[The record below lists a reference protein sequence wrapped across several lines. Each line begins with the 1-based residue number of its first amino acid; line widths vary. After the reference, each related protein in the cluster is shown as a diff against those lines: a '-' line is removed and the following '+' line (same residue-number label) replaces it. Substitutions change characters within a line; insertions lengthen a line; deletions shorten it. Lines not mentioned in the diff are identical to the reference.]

1 LCLTNKNIA
10 PKISIT
16 QKFDYHFRKGK
27 VMKRIYIFIFLTVW
41 MFAACSSNTGTV
53 KTDAPATDTP
63 VEAQAT
69 PQAGTPA
76 TAPMETKAS
85 EVFHHTG
92 AGFSVTK
99 PADWK
104 YLSPEMVK
112 TASETTKW
120 NDAELEK
127 AIKANPNSPLV
138 VLTRY
143 QEPYPTLNPSVSVT
157 MVNLPVE
164 GMPPKDILN
173 MSTEVLKR
181 AYPDLTYVDEVQDT
195 NVDGINGAYTKI
207 KYTMA
212 AGDQKFP
219 TTTRMWLV
227 PRGKIMFTV
236 GMSGPQEGPDASE
249 ETFKGILNSIKI
261 EKK

>member
-1 LCLTNKNIA
+1 MTIQLNH
-10 PKISIT
+10 
-16 QKFDYHFRKGK
+16 HFEKGK
-27 VMKRIYIFIFLTVW
+27 IMKRIYLFMFLAVW
-41 MFAACSSNTGTV
+41 MFAACSSTSDTV
-53 KTDAPATDTP
+53 KTDASVMDAP
-63 VEAQAT
+63 VETQA
-69 PQAGTPA
+69 A
-76 TAPMETKAS
+76 APPETSASASSS
-85 EVFHHTG
+85 EVFHHPG
-92 AGFSVTK
+92 AGFSMTK
-99 PADWK
+99 PMGWK

-112 TASETTKW
+112 TASESMNW

-127 AIKANPNSPLV
+127 AIKENPNAPLV

-143 QEPYPTLNPSVSVT
+143 QEPYPTLNPSVAVT

-181 AYPDLTYVDEVQDT
+181 AYPDLTYVDAVQDA

-212 AGDQKFP
+212 AGNQKFP
-219 TTTRMWLV
+219 TLTRMWLV

-236 GMSGPQEGPDASE
+236 GMSGPQDGPDVSE
-249 ETFKGILNSIKI
+249 EAFKEILKSIKI
-261 EKK
+261 EQK

>member
-1 LCLTNKNIA
+1 
-10 PKISIT
+10 
-16 QKFDYHFRKGK
+16 
-27 VMKRIYIFIFLTVW
+27 MKRIYFFMLLSVW

-53 KTDAPATDTP
+53 KTDSPA
-63 VEAQAT
+63 
-69 PQAGTPA
+69 
-76 TAPMETKAS
+76 ETKSSS
-85 EVFHHTG
+85 EVFHHPG
-92 AGFSVTK
+92 AGFSITK
-99 PADWK
+99 PMDWK

-112 TASETTKW
+112 KASESTKW

-127 AIKANPNSPLV
+127 AIKENPNAPLV

-143 QEPYPTLNPSVSVT
+143 KEPYPTLNPSVAIT

-181 AYPDLTYVDEVQDT
+181 AYPDLTYVDEVQDAD
-195 NVDGINGAYTKI
+195 VGGIKGAYTKI

-219 TTTRMWLV
+219 TLTRMWLV

-236 GMSGPQEGPDASE
+236 GMSGPQEGPDVSE
-249 ETFKGILNSIKI
+249 DTFKAILSSIKI
-261 EKK
+261 EQK